1 MKDGEIAGAFS
12 VSMPKYRLTEE
23 NKTTINQAL
32 LATKQRLKRNYSRK
46 RKTNKSRLG
55 FLFVFLFT
63 NKTFAFSF
71 YLYNE
76 VVNFFIIN
84 IYF

>member
-32 LATKQRLKRNYSRK
+32 LATKQRLKRIIVEKERQTKVDWDFCLS
-46 RKTNKSRLG
+46 
-55 FLFVFLFT
+55 FFF
-63 NKTFAFSF
+63 KTFAFSF

>member
-32 LATKQRLKRNYSRK
+32 LATKAAIEAKYSRK
-46 RKTNKSRLG
+46 ERQTKVDWDFCL
-55 FLFVFLFT
+55 
-63 NKTFAFSF
+63 SF
-71 YLYNE
+71 
-76 VVNFFIIN
+76 FFIKNVCIFFF
-84 IYF
+84 ICIMKL

>member
-32 LATKQRLKRNYSRK
+32 LATKAAIEAKYSRK
-46 RKTNKSRLG
+46 ERQTKVDWDFVCLS
-55 FLFVFLFT
+55 FL
-63 NKTFAFSF
+63 KTFAFSF

>member
-55 FLFVFLFT
+55 FLFVFLYFCK
-63 NKTFAFSF
+63 NVCIF
-71 YLYNE
+71 
-76 VVNFFIIN
+76 FFICIMKL
-84 IYF
+84 

>member
-32 LATKQRLKRNYSRK
+32 WQQKRLKRK
-46 RKTNKSRLG
+46 KKDKQKSIG
-55 FLFVFLFT
+55 ILFVFSFFIFV
-63 NKTFAFSF
+63 KTFAFFF

>member
-46 RKTNKSRLG
+46 ERQTKVDWDFCLSF
-55 FLFVFLFT
+55 FLFL
-63 NKTFAFSF
+63 
-71 YLYNE
+71 
-76 VVNFFIIN
+76 
-84 IYF
+84 

>member
-32 LATKQRLKRNYSRK
+32 LATKRRLKRNYSRK
-46 RKTNKSRLG
+46 EKTNKSRLG
-55 FLFVFLFT
+55 FLFVFLF
-63 NKTFAFSF
+63 KKRLHF
-71 YLYNE
+71 L
-76 VVNFFIIN
+76 FICIMKL
-84 IYF
+84 

>member
-32 LATKQRLKRNYSRK
+32 LATKAAIEAKLEKERQTKVDWDFCLS
-46 RKTNKSRLG
+46 
-55 FLFVFLFT
+55 
-63 NKTFAFSF
+63 
-71 YLYNE
+71 
-76 VVNFFIIN
+76 FFIL
-84 IYF
+84 

>member
-46 RKTNKSRLG
+46 ERQTKVDWD
-55 FLFVFLFT
+55 FVCLSFYFV
-63 NKTFAFSF
+63 KTFAFSF
-71 YLYNE
+71 LS
-76 VVNFFIIN
+76 V
-84 IYF
+84 

>member
-32 LATKQRLKRNYSRK
+32 WQQKQRLKR
-46 RKTNKSRLG
+46 
-55 FLFVFLFT
+55 
-63 NKTFAFSF
+63 
-71 YLYNE
+71 
-76 VVNFFIIN
+76 I
-84 IYF
+84 

>member
-32 LATKQRLKRNYSRK
+32 WQQKQRLKRNYSRK

-55 FLFVFLFT
+55 FCLSFLFCK
-63 NKTFAFSF
+63 N
-71 YLYNE
+71 
-76 VVNFFIIN
+76 VCIFFLSV
-84 IYF
+84 

>member
-32 LATKQRLKRNYSRK
+32 LATKARLKRIVEK
-46 RKTNKSRLG
+46 KDKQKSIG
-55 FLFVFLFT
+55 ILFVFLFYFV
-63 NKTFAFSF
+63 KTFAFSF
-71 YLYNE
+71 LS
-76 VVNFFIIN
+76 V
-84 IYF
+84 